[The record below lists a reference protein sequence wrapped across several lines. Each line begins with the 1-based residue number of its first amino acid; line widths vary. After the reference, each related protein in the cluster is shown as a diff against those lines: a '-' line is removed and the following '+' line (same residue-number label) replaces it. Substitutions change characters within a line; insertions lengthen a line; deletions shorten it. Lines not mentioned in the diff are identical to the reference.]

1 MAGFT
6 QPRAHSFAQPCR
18 LTLTIRV
25 VFNRPSQIHVLMKR
39 ARHHKG
45 SIYCL
50 AWNPLGNLIATGSND
65 KTVKIM
71 GFNAE
76 ECFNDVGGGGGG
88 GEQETE
94 LAMHDGT
101 VRDLAFM
108 GDSQTL
114 VSGGAG
120 DCKIYV
126 TDCPSGQ
133 PVASLPGH
141 GGHVLALSTWASAG
155 AVLASGSQV
164 REESGSSNCRRG
176 VSTDMSRKYSYRLR
190 DPAF

>member
-1 MAGFT
+1 
-6 QPRAHSFAQPCR
+6 
-18 LTLTIRV
+18 
-25 VFNRPSQIHVLMKR
+25 MKR
-39 ARHHKG
+39 TRHHKG

-71 GFNAE
+71 RFNTE
-76 ECFNDVGGGGGG
+76 ECFNDVAGGGG

-141 GGHVLALSTWASAG
+141 GGHVLALSTWVSAG
-155 AVLASGSQV
+155 AVIASGSQV
-164 REESGSSNCRRG
+164 KDDSEAINRGLG
-176 VSTDMSRKYSYRLR
+176 VSTGTHRQTSRQTDIIKCCRILISSR
-190 DPAF
+190 

>member
-1 MAGFT
+1 
-6 QPRAHSFAQPCR
+6 
-18 LTLTIRV
+18 
-25 VFNRPSQIHVLMKR
+25 MKR

-50 AWNPLGNLIATGSND
+50 AWSPQGDLIATGSND

-71 GFNAE
+71 RFNAE
-76 ECFNDVGGGGGG
+76 ECGVSEVCG

-94 LAMHDGT
+94 LAMHYGT
-101 VRDLAFM
+101 VRDIVFM

-114 VSGGAG
+114 ASGGAG

-126 TDCPSGQ
+126 TDSPSGQ

-164 REESGSSNCRRG
+164 REHC
-176 VSTDMSRKYSYRLR
+176 VK
-190 DPAF
+190 

>member
-1 MAGFT
+1 MKT
-6 QPRAHSFAQPCR
+6 NVCIHCR
-18 LTLTIRV
+18 
-25 VFNRPSQIHVLMKR
+25 RPSPIRVLMKR
-39 ARHHKG
+39 ARPHKG

-71 GFNAE
+71 RFNAE
-76 ECFNDVGGGGGG
+76 ESVNEGGGGG

-94 LAMHDGT
+94 LAVHDGT
-101 VRDLAFM
+101 VRDLVFM

-141 GGHVLALSTWASAG
+141 GGHVLALSTWAAAG
-155 AVLASGSQV
+155 AVFASGSQV
-164 REESGSSNCRRG
+164 RELFPYAQSSG
-176 VSTDMSRKYSYRLR
+176 VEFRLFFLLQNFR
-190 DPAF
+190 QTC

>member
-1 MAGFT
+1 MNT
-6 QPRAHSFAQPCR
+6 EIE
-18 LTLTIRV
+18 LIRCV
-25 VFNRPSQIHVLMKR
+25 SPFSHRPSPIHVLMKR

-50 AWNPLGNLIATGSND
+50 AWSPQGDLIATGSND

-71 GFNAE
+71 RFNAE
-76 ECFNDVGGGGGG
+76 ECGVSEVCG

-101 VRDLAFM
+101 VRDIVFM

-114 VSGGAG
+114 ASGGAG

-126 TDCPSGQ
+126 TDSPSGQ

-164 REESGSSNCRRG
+164 REHC
-176 VSTDMSRKYSYRLR
+176 VK
-190 DPAF
+190 